1 MKRERGLKRS
11 TSNFPRG
18 KEINHFRENKVEKRR
33 WKSFV
38 TLRKGLTAKKQR
50 RNITTMRDCAV
61 LCNYEDVLY
70 FSNSYCSSNDTHHGR
85 RKVRLPK
92 YVIVNF
98 YSISKMSSQKT
109 QKAGGERTTI
119 LIQRSYLGVPLG
131 NVNYRFHDLPSGI
144 G

>member
-18 KEINHFRENKVEKRR
+18 KEINHFRENKVEKRC
-33 WKSFV
+33 WKGFV

-61 LCNYEDVLY
+61 LCNYEDVLS

-85 RKVRLPK
+85 RKVSLPK

-109 QKAGGERTTI
+109 QKAGDITKER
-119 LIQRSYLGVPLG
+119 Q
-131 NVNYRFHDLPSGI
+131 F
-144 G
+144 